1 MQHIHNMEIQ
11 SDGART
17 SIQDATEI
25 LHNTSVW
32 EFYRSVV
39 ATASHGGAGVMDQR
53 TLDSATYLL
62 AHAVMVN
69 STQRSGAVI
78 SMTVDEFEN
87 ANKETC
93 LEGDVWVVRSHK
105 HKTQAQGSA
114 TLIFTANLYKY
125 TKDYQQ
131 FIRPHQLGTKETHT
145 FFLTHGG
152 KEMDHMARKEKV
164 EAKKHNFQ
172 FVNSTEMRKAV
183 ATEATKHLDPEQ
195 RNIIA
200 QQMSHSRYTEDLH
213 YNKDIHT
220 TKSAVEAYQLVKA
233 AGEASGEAS
242 NTPAPAP
249 PSRKTNKTKTTQK
262 RRSFTARE
270 TKLVEDCFSQRIQK
284 GQTLSFNKTQ

>member
-1 MQHIHNMEIQ
+1 
-11 SDGART
+11 
-17 SIQDATEI
+17 
-25 LHNTSVW
+25 
-32 EFYRSVV
+32 
-39 ATASHGGAGVMDQR
+39 
-53 TLDSATYLL
+53 
-62 AHAVMVN
+62 
-69 STQRSGAVI
+69 
-78 SMTVDEFEN
+78 
-87 ANKETC
+87 
-93 LEGDVWVVRSHK
+93 
-105 HKTQAQGSA
+105 
-114 TLIFTANLYKY
+114 
-125 TKDYQQ
+125 
-131 FIRPHQLGTKETHT
+131 
-145 FFLTHGG
+145 
-152 KEMDHMARKEKV
+152 MARKVEV

-172 FVNSTEMRKAV
+172 FVNSTEMRKVV

-242 NTPAPAP
+242 NTPAP

-284 GQTLSFNKTQ
+284 RSNYPSTRRSEVLE